1 MKAKTTETSCF
12 HKKYTSIIYDNGG
25 GRLVYINPTNTTKRM
40 ANVNTRQFNSALS
53 DHVAKET
60 EKLQAEIDR
69 LKKEVE
75 RLESSDAWINLSDE
89 KPIEEKMCQCYCPDE
104 PIDIVQ
110 IGFWDNNY
118 GFIDNNDHPVNAEK
132 WKYVKLPLATPPT
145 TKVKSK

>member
-60 EKLQAEIDR
+60 APLLAEIDR

-75 RLESSDAWINLSDE
+75 RLGSDINGMIT
-89 KPIEEKMCQCYCPDE
+89 IEEFQGYFPSQETIKKECESRYVSGSDKMAWYEAIIWLMSEMQKNVRQP
-104 PIDIVQ
+104 
-110 IGFWDNNY
+110 
-118 GFIDNNDHPVNAEK
+118 
-132 WKYVKLPLATPPT
+132 LPQP
-145 TKVKSK
+145 K